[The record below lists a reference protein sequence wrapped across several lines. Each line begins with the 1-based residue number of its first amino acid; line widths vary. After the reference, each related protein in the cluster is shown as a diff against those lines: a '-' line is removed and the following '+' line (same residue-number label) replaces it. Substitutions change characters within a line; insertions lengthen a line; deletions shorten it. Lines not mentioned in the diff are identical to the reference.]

1 MKNKII
7 IIILIIILVIIYL
20 YNNKCESFITDEI
33 NNNERY
39 EIINNKIE
47 EKTDKNNKIENIC
60 FIISHKYYR
69 THTSFIKLYVDNIQK
84 FYSESLILICDN
96 NSKYF
101 SDIKDLLK
109 DYNNIVF
116 IDNNTACKF
125 EIGAYNCGINYIKN
139 NNILDKYEY
148 YVFTQDN
155 FIINKKYDFN
165 NLVNN
170 NVTACTINTY
180 YQDGQNYDVFKEVLT
195 SIGLFDN
202 LDKITFC
209 YASSFILHKSKVI
222 NFMDITK
229 NIVIINRYQ
238 SCACER
244 YLARILY
251 ELNNHMNF
259 DIDGD
264 IRNLKYNGGSVDFN
278 SNINSFFVKK
288 LQQKT
293 ETTNDN

>member
-1 MKNKII
+1 MKNKI

-20 YNNKCESFITDEI
+20 YNNNCESFIT
-33 NNNERY
+33 
-39 EIINNKIE
+39 
-47 EKTDKNNKIENIC
+47 EKTDKNNDIELSRIYNNKIENIC
-60 FIISHKYYR
+60 FVISHKYYR
-69 THTSFIKLYVDNIQK
+69 THNSFIKLYIDNIQK
-84 FYSESLILICDN
+84 FYSQSLILICDN

-109 DYNNIVF
+109 DYNNIIF

-125 EIGAYNCGINYIKN
+125 EIGAYKCGINYILN

-148 YVFTQDN
+148 YVFAQDN

-165 NLVNN
+165 NLLNN
-170 NVTACTINTY
+170 NVLACTINSY
-180 YQDGQNYDVFKEVLT
+180 YQDGQNYDVVKEILT

-202 LDKITFC
+202 LDIITFC
-209 YASSFILHKSKVI
+209 YSNSFILHKSKLI
-222 NFMDITK
+222 YFMDLTK
-229 NIVIINRYQ
+229 NIVITNRYQ
-238 SCACER
+238 SCASER

-251 ELNNHMNF
+251 ELNNHKNF

-264 IRNLKYNGGSVDFN
+264 IRDLKYNGWNVDFN

-288 LQQKT
+288 LQQKNENT
-293 ETTNDN
+293 QDN